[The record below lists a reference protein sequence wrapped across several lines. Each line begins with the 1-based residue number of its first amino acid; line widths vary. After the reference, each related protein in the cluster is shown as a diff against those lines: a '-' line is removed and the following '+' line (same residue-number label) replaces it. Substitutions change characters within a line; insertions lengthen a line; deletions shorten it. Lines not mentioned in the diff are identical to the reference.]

1 MAKMHDSKPRA
12 AAKPPRKGKT
22 MNYLVEDHTKQGK
35 VFATIEEAN
44 AYANYCIRNSGYVWR
59 VIETDRE
66 VTYTYDIKKQ

>member
-1 MAKMHDSKPRA
+1 
-12 AAKPPRKGKT
+12 
-22 MNYLVEDHTKQGK
+22 MNYLVEDHTKRGK

-44 AYANYCIRNSGYVWR
+44 AYANYGIRNSGNVWR

>member
-1 MAKMHDSKPRA
+1 
-12 AAKPPRKGKT
+12 

-59 VIETDRE
+59 VIETDRD

>member
-1 MAKMHDSKPRA
+1 MERTKA
-12 AAKPPRKGKT
+12 

-66 VTYTYDIKKQ
+66 VTHTCDIKKQ